1 MKYIL
6 FIVLVL
12 ISSCSFQPNDS
23 NGIILQKVSKDSVT
37 ISIIDSYHIIK
48 EYKTREEKDTLF
60 IEIKSIYTP
69 APEDSTVRPIFIS
82 LKSSIQYIKLQND
95 KIFDINSI
103 PMSAYSNKD

>member
-6 FIVLVL
+6 FIILVLV
-12 ISSCSFQPNDS
+12 SSCSFQPGDS
-23 NGIILQKVSKDSVT
+23 NGIILQKISIDSVT

-69 APEDSTVRPIFIS
+69 DPEDSTVHPILIPI
-82 LKSSIQYIKLQND
+82 KAGIDYIKLQND
-95 KIFDINSI
+95 KVFDINSI
-103 PMSAYSNKD
+103 PMSPYK